1 MMTILVTKIVLVLVV
16 TLPVALL
23 CRKWDPSI
31 KPYILITFAVA
42 TLFIESS
49 TDYVRGKF
57 AEPNVEVNIVKS
69 TDAYKVKVESSKPL
83 NSLAIDLPILGNV
96 KRVNDMNSIADG
108 TTTIKRVVGSNS
120 PVSQNNIEILIEDL
134 KPSAKLEYNVYFQPL
149 PMNLYIA
156 GTDRYKLSYTWQFTG
171 ESKTKTKWISLDTG
185 KETERPTVLV
195 KGFTYRNR
203 ALSPEERKKIHEE
216 GLKKHN
222 IKE

>member
-1 MMTILVTKIVLVLVV
+1 MTTLVTKIVLVLLI
-16 TLPVALL
+16 TLPLALL
-23 CRKWDPSI
+23 CRKWDASI
-31 KPYILITFAVA
+31 KPYILVAFAVA

-57 AEPNVEVNIVKS
+57 AEPNVEVNVVRSADTCKIR
-69 TDAYKVKVESSKPL
+69 VESSKPL

-96 KRVNDMNSIADG
+96 NRVNDMNSIADG
-108 TTTIKRVVGSNS
+108 TTTIKRVVGLNS

-134 KPSAKLEYNVYFQPL
+134 KPSAKLEYNVHFQPL

-156 GTDRYKLSYTWQFTG
+156 GTDRYKLSYTWQFAG
-171 ESKTKTKWISLDTG
+171 DSKTKTKWISLDTG
-185 KETERPTVLV
+185 KETGRPNVQV

-203 ALSPEERKKIHEE
+203 ALSPEELKKQYEE